1 MADRIFEA
9 PRRRGGRG
17 TAETPAP
24 AWAGAY
30 ELLFENI
37 WVLAVYWLLAVLVKE
52 YFALYQM
59 WPAPLWVPA
68 GFAMY
73 AALSMGPE
81 IWPGI
86 FLGSFLTNA
95 ITFHEPAI
103 WAGLISCGNTLGAMV
118 AADLALTGMRIE
130 TMFASVANVLHF
142 SVCAL
147 LHGTITACIAI
158 TAMLAKGAVVL
169 SQATDR
175 WVDWMLSD
183 ASASLLLVP
192 LLLLWEQ
199 SDSALK
205 NVRRLETEFV
215 ISVASAGLA
224 VSYVLVGTTGN
235 RAADAGATFL
245 ILLPLLWMSVR
256 LSLTLAYPV
265 FVAVVGAMV
274 VGTMAG
280 YGPFA
285 GIEPGSTFM
294 FFAEM
299 TIAFSASLLL
309 LGGAANEQRV
319 AEQAMRRLNLELET
333 RVDQRT
339 AELRESQQQMERVAF
354 YDCLTGLPNRRLLEE
369 RFAFCAAATRRSR
382 HRFGLL
388 LIDLD
393 RFKEINDNLGHDA
406 GDALLV
412 EAGCRL
418 KTTVRD
424 CDVVARMGGDEFVIL
439 LPETGDRTSIESVCT
454 RILSALAE
462 PMPFKDCVMRASA
475 SIGVAVF
482 PDHGETWQM
491 IYKSADLA
499 LYDAKRSGRA
509 AWRWYV
515 EEQVGRE

>member
-1 MADRIFEA
+1 M
-9 PRRRGGRG
+9 
-17 TAETPAP
+17 PAA

-30 ELLFENI
+30 ELLFQNI
-37 WVLAVYWLLAVLVKE
+37 CVLAVYWLLAVLVKE
-52 YFALYQM
+52 YFSRYQM

-81 IWPGI
+81 IWPSI

-95 ITFHEPAI
+95 VTFHEPAI
-103 WAGLISCGNTLGAMV
+103 WAALISCGNTVGAIV
-118 AADLALTGMRIE
+118 AADLARARMRIE
-130 TMFASVANVLHF
+130 KMFASVANVLYF

-158 TAMLAKGAVVL
+158 SAMLAKGVVVL

-175 WVDWMLSD
+175 WLDWMLSD

-192 LLLLWEQ
+192 LLLLWGQ
-199 SDSALK
+199 SDSAQK
-205 NVRRLETEFV
+205 HERWPGAEFV
-215 ISVASAGLA
+215 ISLASAALA

-235 RAADAGATFL
+235 QAADAGATFL

-265 FVAVVGAMV
+265 FVAVVGTMV
-274 VGTMAG
+274 AATLAG
-280 YGPFA
+280 HGPFA
-285 GIEPGSTFM
+285 GIEQGSAFT

-299 TIAFSASLLL
+299 TVGFSASLLL
-309 LGGAANEQRV
+309 LGGAANEQR
-319 AEQAMRRLNLELET
+319 AAQLAMQRLNLELET
-333 RVDQRT
+333 RVEQRT
-339 AELRESQQQMERVAF
+339 AELRGSQQQLEKAAF

-369 RFAFCAAATRRSR
+369 RFAFCAAAARRGR

-412 EAGCRL
+412 DAGCRL
-418 KTTVRD
+418 TTTVRE

-439 LPETGDRTSIESVCT
+439 LSETGDRTGIESVCT

-462 PMPFKDCVMRASA
+462 TMPFKNCVMRTSA
-475 SIGVAVF
+475 SIGVAAF

-499 LYDAKRSGRA
+499 LYEAKRSGRA
-509 AWRWYV
+509 VWRWYA
-515 EEQVGRE
+515 EEEVGRE